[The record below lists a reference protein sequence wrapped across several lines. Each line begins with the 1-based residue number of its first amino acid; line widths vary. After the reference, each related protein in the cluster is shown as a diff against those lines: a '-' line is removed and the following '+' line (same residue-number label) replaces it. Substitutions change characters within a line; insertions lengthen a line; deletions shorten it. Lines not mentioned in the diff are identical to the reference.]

1 MPHPTA
7 LRWCS
12 ISQCL
17 PQKTTHISV
26 KDNGQFTAASRK
38 KSLIQPCNEPSTAR
52 AGTSGILDA
61 ENQRHVRWLHFAACI
76 PYTTKSSVFDAHK
89 ASTMPLS
96 LQQLRA
102 NPINAT
108 FISSDDRYSR
118 QVLFPGIGA
127 AGQQRL
133 ASAHVA
139 IIGVGATG
147 AASASL
153 LARAGVGTLTLIDR
167 DFVEPSNL
175 QRQILFDESDAL
187 QSLPKAEAAHR
198 KIALFNSTIAVHP
211 HIADLVPANIH
222 ELLAPADL
230 ILDATDNFETRYL
243 INDYAVQ
250 QSKPWIYAAAIG
262 AYAATMTILPRP
274 AGEENHP
281 SEPTEKVCHPE
292 RSAQREVEGPAVAF
306 AHAATNP
313 TACLS
318 CIFPKPPTG
327 PVETC
332 DTAGI
337 LSTAVN
343 LAASIQVTEAL
354 KLLTGQPYL
363 VRRTLLSFDL
373 WTSARSE
380 ISTTQPNPNC
390 TVCGQRIFTHLAGE
404 GRPHITLC
412 GRNSVQIHEHNRPVN
427 FSAMRDRLAPHGNV
441 RFNDLLLRFERPPH
455 TITLFPDGRT
465 LIQGTTDIN
474 LARSLYARFI
484 GS

>member
-1 MPHPTA
+1 VSRATP
-7 LRWCS
+7 S
-12 ISQCL
+12 E
-17 PQKTTHISV
+17 
-26 KDNGQFTAASRK
+26 DN
-38 KSLIQPCNEPSTAR
+38 
-52 AGTSGILDA
+52 TSNL
-61 ENQRHVRWLHFAACI
+61 NNL
-76 PYTTKSSVFDAHK
+76 
-89 ASTMPLS
+89 
-96 LQQLRA
+96 
-102 NPINAT
+102 N
-108 FISSDDRYSR
+108 DRYSR
-118 QVLFPGIGA
+118 QILFPGIGA
-127 AGQQRL
+127 HGQHLL

-139 IIGVGATG
+139 IVGCGATG
-147 AASASL
+147 AAAASL

-187 QSLPKAEAAHR
+187 QSLPKAEAARR
-198 KIALFNSTIAVHP
+198 KIALFNSTIAVHS

-222 ELLAPADL
+222 ELLAPAHL

-262 AYAATMTILPRP
+262 AYAATMTILPKP
-274 AGEENHP
+274 PGEENHL
-281 SEPTEKVCHPE
+281 SEPTEKMCHPE
-292 RSAQREVEGPAVAF
+292 RSAEREVEGPAVAS
-306 AHAATNP
+306 AYAATNP
-313 TACLS
+313 TPCLA

-337 LSTAVN
+337 LATAVN

-354 KLLTGQPYL
+354 KLLTNQPHL
-363 VRRTLLSFDL
+363 LRRTLLSFDL
-373 WTSARSE
+373 WTPEGQGNLARSE
-380 ISTTQPNPNC
+380 ISATKPNPDC
-390 TVCGQRIFTHLAGE
+390 TVCGQRLFTHLAGE

-412 GRNSVQIHEHNRPVN
+412 GRNSVQIHEHSRPVD
-427 FSAMRDRLAPHGNV
+427 FAAMRDRLAPHGQV

-455 TITLFPDGRT
+455 TITLFPDGRA
-465 LIQGTTDIN
+465 LIQGTTDIT